1 MPPRKRS
8 AGIAV
13 TGVAALAVCAG
24 LFSWWNTDLLGE
36 AEFCEGVVDS
46 ADMDAV
52 LGTRGRLSTVWSKG
66 SEVPEVAC
74 GVKRESKFL
83 GEEPMEVT
91 LTTAVHEPDFQFQ
104 THVWKNPSAMSYFSK
119 GGTGAVSDERGWVLL
134 PDACRDK
141 VGAIY
146 PARQRPKSDEVTVV
160 EAVMNQGTA
169 DRAALARMLVKAAQR
184 IADDAG
190 CGTGDSPEAPEIQ
203 NPSDLSATDAA
214 AVCQLP
220 GFRIPQDALVRGEA
234 EIGKEQTTGSIPGA
248 WSCGL
253 EFSGSA
259 GAKIWFSAAPG
270 SYVADGTLLNSD
282 GFKDIPGVEGK
293 VDWQR
298 NAVVLKCEAK
308 NVYFSMRWSNEYW
321 DLDLDHDLV
330 ERIYRSML
338 QSFVDASGKKY
349 QCPSVKLT

>member
-1 MPPRKRS
+1 MPSRKRS

-24 LFSWWNTDLLGE
+24 LFSWWNTNFLGE
-36 AEFCEGVVDS
+36 ADFCEGVVNS
-46 ADMDAV
+46 ADMGAV
-52 LGTRGRLSTVWSKG
+52 LGTQGRLSTVWSKG

-104 THVWKNPSAMSYFSK
+104 THVWRNPSAMSYFSK

-293 VDWQR
+293 VDWYR
-298 NAVVLKCEAK
+298 KAVVLKCGIK
-308 NVYFSMRWSNEYW
+308 NVYFSMRWSTEYY
-321 DLDLDHDLV
+321 DVDPA
-330 ERIYRSML
+330 EGISRGML
-338 QSFVDASGKKY
+338 QSFIDASGKQY
-349 QCPSVKLT
+349 QCPTAKLN